1 MGIISKAFNFRDK
14 ISGVNDP
21 APWLQRLFSG
31 SPSRTGVDVNN
42 YSAMHLTAF
51 YACIRII
58 SETIASLPLKVYR
71 KNAQGGKEEAPNH
84 ALYSVLHDKPNEE
97 MTAMTFREM
106 LQAHVLTWGNGYAYI
121 LRDNANRVKGLYPL
135 LPNKTW
141 SERRKGTNEI
151 IYWTSLP
158 DGQFRWMPK
167 RDVFHLHGLGF
178 DGMTGYSPVHMAR
191 EAIGLGLAAEEFG
204 ARFYGQG
211 THLGGFV
218 SYPESLSDE
227 AYQRL
232 KESMNDQYQG
242 LGKSHLLLLLEEGGS
257 FERMGIPPNEA
268 QFLET
273 RKYQVQEI
281 ARIFRVPVHMLGDL
295 ERATHT
301 NIEHQALEFVTQTL
315 RPWLVRWEQ
324 EIKFKL
330 VADKNY
336 FAEHV
341 AEGLLRGDIQARYN
355 AYAVGRQ
362 NGWLNADEIRELENM
377 NPMPEGKGEIYWQ
390 PLNVV
395 EAGTEVVQDNNDVDL
410 DDDDDDDEDN
420 DGNNRSAQYRIE
432 QAKMNERSAQTRDRL
447 IRRHQRSFEDAFTR
461 ILRREK
467 ADIERKAKR
476 ELGNRSLRNFQEWLE
491 DYYDEAPSWMYR
503 TLLPAVMTFGETI
516 QEEAAKEIGAA
527 VGLSSA
533 MEKYLRE
540 YTQGTAEYYAI
551 SSKNQMSRLVTE
563 TIDKGEDPL
572 LAVQER
578 LGSWEETRPQKESTA
593 VTRGEANAI
602 SERAWKESGVTRKV
616 WHAIGA
622 ETCPYCKEMDGVTV
636 DIDAE
641 FVRPEEEF
649 QPEGAERPIKR
660 KKGIK
665 HPPLHR
671 GCQCV
676 LLPG

>member
-1 MGIISKAFNFRDK
+1 
-14 ISGVNDP
+14 
-21 APWLQRLFSG
+21 
-31 SPSRTGVDVNN
+31 
-42 YSAMHLTAF
+42 LTAF
-51 YACIRII
+51 YACVRII
-58 SETIASLPLKVYR
+58 SETTASLPLKVYR
-71 KNAQGGKEEAPNH
+71 KNGQGGKEEAPNH
-84 ALYSVLHDKPNEE
+84 ALYSVLHDRSNNE
-97 MTAMTFREM
+97 MTAMTLREM

-121 LRDNANRVKGLYPL
+121 ERDNANRVEGLYPL
-135 LPNKTW
+135 MPNKTW
-141 SERRKGTNEI
+141 PERRRDTNEI
-151 IYWTSLP
+151 VYWTSLP
-158 DGQFRWMPK
+158 DGQFRWIPK

-218 SYPESLSDE
+218 SYPESLSEE
-227 AYQRL
+227 AYNRL
-232 KESMNDQYQG
+232 KESMNEQYQG

-330 VADKNY
+330 ITDKNY

-390 PLNVV
+390 PLNMV
-395 EAGTEVVQDNNDVDL
+395 EAGTEAVQGNDVGSPDPE
-410 DDDDDDDEDN
+410 DDEDGEGGN
-420 DGNNRSAQYRIE
+420 DRNAQTRESKSEFILRSAR
-432 QAKMNERSAQTRDRL
+432 TRDRL
-447 IRRHQRSFEDAFTR
+447 IRRHQRSFEDAFKR
-461 ILRREK
+461 ILNREK
-467 ADIERKAKR
+467 ADIKRKAKR
-476 ELGNRSLRNFQEWLE
+476 ELGNRSLRGFQDWLE
-491 DYYDEAPSWMYR
+491 EYYDEAPKWMHR
-503 TLLPAVMTFGETI
+503 TLLPVVMTFGETM

-527 VGLSSA
+527 VGLTSA

-540 YTQGTAEYYAI
+540 YTQGAAEYYAI
-551 SSKNQMSRLVTE
+551 SSKNQMSRLVTD

-578 LGSWEETRPQKESTA
+578 LDGWEETRPQKEANA
-593 VTRGEANAI
+593 VTRNEANAI
-602 SERAWKESGVTRKV
+602 SERAWKESGVTSKV

-622 ETCPYCKEMDGVTV
+622 DTCPYCREMDGVTV
-636 DIDAE
+636 DIDGE
-641 FVRPEEEF
+641 FVRADEEF
-649 QPEGAERPIKR
+649 HPEGAERPIKR

-665 HPPLHR
+665 RPPLHR
-671 GCQCV
+671 GCQCI